1 MTPDSFSFTA
11 DLQRALDAKTKPI
24 GSLGRLEQLA
34 AQIATLQGTLQPSM
48 STCQLIIFGADHGIA
63 NQGVSAY
70 PSEVTRQ
77 MVENLLAGG
86 AAANVIADSLD
97 IPVKIIDAGI
107 KGDPID
113 HPDLINR
120 RIAPGT
126 ADFSTGPAMTPDQYH
141 LATKHG
147 TNLFS
152 SRSQSPVHN
161 DRHSGESRNPEGLV
175 TRDSDLDPS
184 PELSRPH
191 LRTHPSHGETIPFP
205 SPSQAETN
213 LLPSPSQGETGPASS
228 PSQGET
234 KRGSTDA
241 ICFGEIGIA
250 NTASASIIA
259 HKILGLPLSDLVGPG
274 TGLNPE
280 GVQHKLA
287 VLTKAAER
295 TAPRLDAA
303 TALTEYGGFEIV
315 MMAAAIRQA
324 ATSKRLVIIDG
335 FIATAAAI
343 TAINAKPDIT
353 NALLFAHRSGER
365 GHHAMLQALNVE
377 PLLDLDMRLGEGT
390 GALLAWPFVK
400 AAAAILNNMA
410 TFQSA
415 GVSSKL

>member
-34 AQIATLQGTLQPSM
+34 AQIATLQSTLQPSM

-86 AAANVIADSLD
+86 AAANVIANSLE
-97 IPVKIIDAGI
+97 IPVQIVDAGI
-107 KGDPID
+107 KGDAID

-120 RIAPGT
+120 RVAPGT

-152 SRSQSPVHN
+152 SRSQSPMHN
-161 DRHSGESRNPEGLV
+161 DRHSGESRNPEGLG

-184 PELSRPH
+184 SELSPPH

-205 SPSQAETN
+205 
-213 LLPSPSQGETGPASS
+213 S

-280 GVQHKLA
+280 GVQHKLV

-324 ATSKRLVIIDG
+324 ATYKRLVIIDG

-343 TAINAKPDIT
+343 AAINSKPDIT
-353 NALLFAHRSGER
+353 DALLFAHRSGER
-365 GHHAMLQALNVE
+365 GHDAMLQALNVE

-390 GALLAWPFVK
+390 GALLAWPLVK
-400 AAAAILNNMA
+400 AAAAILNNMS